1 MGNCVPKKVPN
12 RMVVDN
18 PIHDDEVPSI
28 DHTKGKKQTH
38 SALKKKEKRKK
49 KQKDDDRHHVVHFDL
64 RDHEKSETLVA
75 PEHHPVD
82 NGDEIIKEKL
92 RALENEDN
100 ERRLKI
106 EQLMNEL
113 DRTRKMVVDYQ
124 QEQLRL
130 KETIVEL
137 EETAQRASQT
147 SIESFQEENQE
158 VNTADNLKD
167 LRDEVEAVY
176 VDDGADNVSVITNTN
191 DERSQV
197 EFLDSTLNRV
207 TTELAASQMLI
218 SQYESERQQFMQEL
232 SRYQDDVKAIT
243 DNLQSD
249 LKMMTLRAEVAERQ
263 LHSSQRT

>member
-12 RMVVDN
+12 VVVDN

-28 DHTKGKKQTH
+28 DHTNGQRQTH
-38 SALKKKEKRKK
+38 SGLKKKEKRKK
-49 KQKDDDRHHVVHFDL
+49 RQKEDDSRHVVHIVS
-64 RDHEKSETLVA
+64 HEKAEPLVA
-75 PEHHPVD
+75 PEYHPVD

-147 SIESFQEENQE
+147 SIESFQEENRE
-158 VNTADNLKD
+158 LNIADNLKD
-167 LRDEVEAVY
+167 LRNEVEAVY

-263 LHSSQRT
+263 LPSSQRT